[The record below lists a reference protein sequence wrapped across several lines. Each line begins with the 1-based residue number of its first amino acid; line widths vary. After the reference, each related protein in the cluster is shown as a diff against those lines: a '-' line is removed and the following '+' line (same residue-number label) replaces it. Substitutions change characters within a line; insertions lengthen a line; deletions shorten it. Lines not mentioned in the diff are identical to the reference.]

1 MFPHSPSP
9 INALDLDWHA
19 PSSPRKKQKP
29 CPSGFTVIESF
40 KKIALRGL
48 CGSHKN
54 LSWRSR
60 LQFSFSTPD
69 IFFTKKIS
77 ELNPQKKTKS
87 GVCLLHRVG
96 RSALRWR
103 HFNCDETA
111 ANVTPHY
118 MFGLQYASSTRG
130 DAKSSSTACCRRAPS
145 TAHNVVDT
153 QI

>member
-1 MFPHSPSP
+1 MHDVGILTLFFLLYIAESVAGGSRLFPHSPSP

-69 IFFTKKIS
+69 IFLPK
-77 ELNPQKKTKS
+77 
-87 GVCLLHRVG
+87 
-96 RSALRWR
+96 RSR
-103 HFNCDETA
+103 
-111 ANVTPHY
+111 
-118 MFGLQYASSTRG
+118 S
-130 DAKSSSTACCRRAPS
+130 
-145 TAHNVVDT
+145 
-153 QI
+153 